1 MLCKHCHIAMCNEC
15 CLSCCRGVLLQSNF
29 YSFIVKG
36 KFDGARQSQHGSSH
50 CLSWICKESFDK
62 RHKCIEEVFT
72 SAEAELV
79 RDLNN
84 CWIKDASMSACTW
97 CFALSFQSQVRRA
110 LLGIYALLLVFTSRL
125 ELWLIAILRLSFNAC
140 LCKMWQSSWDWRCA
154 SWGGDSCLV
163 KLGAC
168 ISCAGCSSDSML
180 ALSTSCGYE
189 WRVNVL
195 LLQIFDARYSS
206 VC

>member
-1 MLCKHCHIAMCNEC
+1 MH
-15 CLSCCRGVLLQSNF
+15 RGSF
-29 YSFIVKG
+29 YI
-36 KFDGARQSQHGSSH
+36 GSTRT
-50 CLSWICKESFDK
+50 CEITTRE
-62 RHKCIEEVFT
+62 RI
-72 SAEAELV
+72 
-79 RDLNN
+79 
-84 CWIKDASMSACTW
+84 
-97 CFALSFQSQVRRA
+97 
-110 LLGIYALLLVFTSRL
+110 G
-125 ELWLIAILRLSFNAC
+125 
-140 LCKMWQSSWDWRCA
+140 
-154 SWGGDSCLV
+154 LV